1 MKNDK
6 KNTEER
12 TSSRI
17 KNLGFDEPSPD
28 FTQKVM
34 QSILKADQ
42 PAYDLRPGKSLW
54 LMGLIPVIMIICWYL
69 LVLFQLT
76 GYIDRLWISV
86 NNSVQLFLSKF
97 ISFFI
102 QLKNISIQPT
112 ILISFV
118 TVLSLLI
125 IEEVVSLTKRLL

>member
-1 MKNDK
+1 MKNNK
-6 KNTEER
+6 KNMEER

-34 QSILKADQ
+34 QSILKADR
-42 PAYDLRPGKSLW
+42 PAYALRPGKSFW

-69 LVLFQLT
+69 LVLFQMT

-86 NNSVQLFLSKF
+86 NNSVQLFLSRF

-112 ILISFV
+112 ILISFI